1 MRELIGREGNDKYVI
16 FSFYR
21 SFFGNPILAM
31 VNGVLLLL
39 SWSMA
44 NLSRAVEREGGRKET
59 RNCGGEKRR
68 GREKENG
75 REAESLRT
83 TVCFTVWQIHIDHN
97 GSAANGGVCSVTRD
111 LH

>member
-59 RNCGGEKRR
+59 RNCRPWRGKTEREGEGKWKRS
-68 GREKENG
+68 GEFEDDG
-75 REAESLRT
+75 
-83 TVCFTVWQIHIDHN
+83 VFHGV
-97 GSAANGGVCSVTRD
+97 ANSYRP
-111 LH
+111 